1 VKARILP
8 LDTDEHHEVQ
18 SLLPWFAS
26 GTLEVAEADRVEA
39 HLAHCA
45 RCEADLAWQ
54 RRLRDAPVEIVPV
67 RDVECGWAALRRQLA
82 TGPEPGATSAA
93 QKRPQRRPWLPSFAL
108 GIPLALVAVLAG
120 VWIGTT
126 RDAEPYATLGSRAAI
141 APANALIVFRPDATE
156 TEIRS
161 ALRIAD
167 ARLVGGPTVTDAYL
181 VRVPDVKA
189 ERLARLRA
197 QPAVVRVES
206 LEGDAAR

>member
-1 VKARILP
+1 MKARILP
-8 LDTDEHHEVQ
+8 LDTDEHHDVQ
-18 SLLPWFAS
+18 SLLPWFVT
-26 GTLEVAEADRVEA
+26 GTLEVPQADRVEA

-45 RCEADLAWQ
+45 RCQADLAWQ
-54 RRLRDAPVEIVPV
+54 RRFRDAPVEIVPV
-67 RDVECGWAALRRQLA
+67 RDVEAGWTALRRQLA
-82 TGPEPGATSAA
+82 PGPEAGAASAA
-93 QKRPQRRPWLPSFAL
+93 PPPRGRPWVPSFAL
-108 GIPLALVAVLAG
+108 GIPLVLASAMAG

-126 RDAEPYATLGSRAAI
+126 RPAEPYATLGNGAAI
-141 APANALIVFRPDATE
+141 APANALVVFRPDATE

-161 ALRIAD
+161 ALRIGD